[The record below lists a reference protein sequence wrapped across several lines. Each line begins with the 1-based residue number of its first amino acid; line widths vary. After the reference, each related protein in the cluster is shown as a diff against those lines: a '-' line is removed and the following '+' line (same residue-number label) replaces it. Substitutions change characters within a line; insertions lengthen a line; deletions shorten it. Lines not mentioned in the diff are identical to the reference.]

1 MLRAFLVPA
10 VFLCGVLLG
19 RDAERR
25 LRQRRDLLAELI
37 AAVKRLLMHMEY
49 ERRPLA
55 CMAAACAGG
64 AAAPVFGAFGAA
76 LEKGEPPA
84 AAWAQAEEWALL
96 RGGAFAALH
105 PGDRAVLRA
114 FMESL
119 GAAGMEGEKRNA
131 ELALAQLERRR
142 EEADA
147 AYGSRGRVCRA
158 MGALCGAAVA
168 LLLL

>member
-1 MLRAFLVPA
+1 MLRAFLVTA

-64 AAAPVFGAFGAA
+64 AAAPVFGAFGEA

-84 AAWAQAEEWALL
+84 GAPAAQAPAP
-96 RGGAFAALH
+96 RCAFR
-105 PGDRAVLRA
+105 PPSRPRRATP
-114 FMESL
+114 
-119 GAAGMEGEKRNA
+119 
-131 ELALAQLERRR
+131 
-142 EEADA
+142 
-147 AYGSRGRVCRA
+147 
-158 MGALCGAAVA
+158 
-168 LLLL
+168 